1 MENEDVNLNTES
13 NDIAGNRIDGPVGNT
28 AAKPGLPGRGVGIPG
43 GAPTQASAAPATSPA
58 SEDPA
63 APTSSESLVDSE
75 MSAGQG
81 AVDAESEEQENK
93 EANPADLTPTESAE
107 PTDRYGGNFSN
118 STQGSYRDQARRDNQ
133 DSDPSR
139 GEFGAQDLGGTT
151 HGGFGNQNRLANYEP
166 QGTAEDRYYGGA
178 GRPGQQDNAY
188 RTYDGRDE
196 RPDQRTEYGFVAGP
210 AVAATSG
217 QAADSGHVQGTAYDG
232 PNADNRNQPDRT
244 DANSAFQNDN
254 GSVAVADSGYAS
266 DYGQTSLQG
275 GTAGRSAP
283 NMDAHDLT
291 GAARRNQTE
300 GYLPAQAGFDRE
312 GHREEQHP
320 YSADAPEVAD
330 QRAPRPLESQGYGDR
345 GREEPRKEPDFRTG
359 DDRNGYVQANEGDS
373 NQGMGSQGGSYND
386 SYDDSQP
393 GSKAGSPAQGD
404 QRTEDLDQNYGSAAR
419 QENRSGDANEADH
432 GAPRRNAGR
441 DGEADE

>member
-43 GAPTQASAAPATSPA
+43 GAPIQASTAPAANPSN
-58 SEDPA
+58 EDPV

-81 AVDAESEEQENK
+81 AVDAEGEEQENK
-93 EANPADLTPTESAE
+93 EANPADLTPTQSGE

-118 STQGSYRDQARRDNQ
+118 STQGSYRDQNRRDNQ
-133 DSDPSR
+133 DSAPSR

-151 HGGFGNQNRLANYEP
+151 HGGFGNQNRLADYEP
-166 QGTAEDRYYGGA
+166 QGTAEDHYYGGA
-178 GRPGQQDNAY
+178 GRSGRQDNAY

-196 RPDQRTEYGFVAGP
+196 RPDQRTEYGFVPGS

-217 QAADSGHVQGTAYDG
+217 QAADSGQVRGTAYNG

-244 DANSAFQNDN
+244 DPNSAYQNDN
-254 GSVAVADSGYAS
+254 GSAAVADSGYAR
-266 DYGQTSLQG
+266 DYGQTSLRG
-275 GTAGRSAP
+275 ETADRTAT
-283 NMDAHDLT
+283 AL
-291 GAARRNQTE
+291 GANEPAGADRRNQTE

-312 GHREEQHP
+312 GRREAQHP
-320 YSADAPEVAD
+320 YSTNAPEVAD
-330 QRAPRPLESQGYGDR
+330 QRAQRPLDSQGYGDR
-345 GREEPRKEPDFRTG
+345 GREEPRETPDFRTG
-359 DDRNGYVQANEGDS
+359 DDRNGYVRANGGDA
-373 NQGMGSQGGSYND
+373 NQGVGSRGGSYND
-386 SYDDSQP
+386 AYDDSRA
-393 GSKAGSPAQGD
+393 GSKAGSPAQGE
-404 QRTEDLDQNYGSAAR
+404 QRTEDLDQNYGLAAR
-419 QENRSGDANEADH
+419 EENRSGDANAADH